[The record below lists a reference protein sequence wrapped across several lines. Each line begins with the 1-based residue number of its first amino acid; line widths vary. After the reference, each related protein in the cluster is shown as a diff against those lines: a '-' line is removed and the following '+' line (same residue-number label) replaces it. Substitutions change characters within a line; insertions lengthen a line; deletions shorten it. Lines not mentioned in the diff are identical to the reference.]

1 MADDILSQVSMERLA
16 QRLGTDEAS
25 AREAA
30 EAAMPTLLAGMT
42 KEADDPDRR
51 PALASALREDHD
63 PQLLEDEDPF
73 ERIDPNEGD
82 KIVNHVFGPQR
93 GQVESDLQGFLGGGS
108 GGLVGKL
115 LPMLAPL
122 VMSYLS
128 RRMTGGGGFGGRG
141 GGGGLGDILGSVLG
155 GGGTPQ
161 QRPAPS
167 GGGMGDVLGSVFGGQ
182 APVEQP
188 PGTLSSGGGLGDV
201 LGQLGGSA
209 GRGGGLDDL
218 LGSILQ
224 GRR

>member
-93 GQVESDLQGFLGGGS
+93 GQLESDLQGFLGGGQRR
-108 GGLVGKL
+108 VG
-115 LPMLAPL
+115 
-122 VMSYLS
+122 
-128 RRMTGGGGFGGRG
+128 RQ
-141 GGGGLGDILGSVLG
+141 
-155 GGGTPQ
+155 TP
-161 QRPAPS
+161 A
-167 GGGMGDVLGSVFGGQ
+167 D
-182 APVEQP
+182 AC
-188 PGTLSSGGGLGDV
+188 
-201 LGQLGGSA
+201 SA
-209 GRGGGLDDL
+209 GHVIPLASDDRWRWV
-218 LGSILQ
+218 
-224 GRR
+224 RRPRWWRWPG